1 MNFDSNPEK
10 SDLILENS
18 TKILSAEEYVVLG
31 VTTDNWVTFYNYLKN
46 VCKKIANR
54 LKALSRIAPY

>member
-18 TKILSAEEYVVLG
+18 TKILSPEEYVVLG
-31 VTTDNWVTFYNYLKN
+31 VTTDNWLTFYNYLKN

-54 LKALSRIAPY
+54 LKALTRIAPY